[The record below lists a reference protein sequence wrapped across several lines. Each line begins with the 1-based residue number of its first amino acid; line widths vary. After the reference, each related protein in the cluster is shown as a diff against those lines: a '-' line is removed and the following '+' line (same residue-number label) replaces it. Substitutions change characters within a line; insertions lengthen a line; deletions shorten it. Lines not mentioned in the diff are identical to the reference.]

1 LFVDEGGIAT
11 TLDNS
16 ELSLLYNASDIEDDS
31 LTAIIE
37 TEPAYG
43 ILVLNTDG
51 TFSYTHDG
59 SDTLTDSFTY
69 RANDSNLTS
78 EIGTVSITII
88 PNNDNIPT
96 DIILSNNS
104 LNENGDNSNG
114 YVIGQFTSIDLDL
127 PSDSHTFEFVTGDGD
142 TDNNSF
148 VIDGNNLKTFTT
160 FDYENQESLSIR
172 VNTVDAENQSYEKSF
187 TIDIININDISIE
200 SQLTN
205 SYCEGENANGS
216 ITLSNITNTTG
227 DLIFSWS
234 ATNGGAILS
243 DQEANQ
249 NLTNLKEGTYTV
261 IISDATD
268 FTYTENFEIILIP
281 QYSDLSICYV
291 SNDPDNPGNNIV
303 FLNNQGNYNV
313 DYYQI
318 LRETS
323 VFDVYEAI
331 GSVENNENSFLD
343 VSSNNLS
350 QVYKYKVQSIDNC
363 SISSSESTAH
373 ETILLQS
380 SLSTNNS
387 VNLSWTDYY
396 GTDYSSYFIYRKVND
411 GDFEEIAS
419 VSSSNNT
426 YTDANSNV
434 DENSYQYYV
443 SIVVDN
449 CDVQGRFS
457 SGTFTNNILQI
468 RSNFENLG
476 GTFSTPDF
484 ENNQIEVFPNP
495 TSLLWQ
501 IKSPKLIE
509 LCEVYD
515 LLGKKIISEKHYS
528 KEINIDGS
536 DLPSGV
542 YILVINKIYKLR
554 LVKK

>member
-1 LFVDEGGIAT
+1 MFVDEGGIAT

-16 ELSLLYNASDIEDDS
+16 ELSLLYNASDIEDNS

-69 RANDSNLTS
+69 RADDSNLTS

-148 VIDGNNLKTFTT
+148 IIDGNNLKTFTT

-187 TIDIININDISIE
+187 IIDIININDISIE

-396 GTDYSSYFIYRKVND
+396 GTDYTSYFIYRKVND

-443 SIVVDN
+443 SIVIDN

-542 YILVINKIYKLR
+542 YILVINKMYKLR

>member
-1 LFVDEGGIAT
+1 MFVDEGGIAT

-43 ILVLNTDG
+43 IFVLNTDG

-291 SNDPDNPGNNIV
+291 SNDP
-303 FLNNQGNYNV
+303 
-313 DYYQI
+313 
-318 LRETS
+318 
-323 VFDVYEAI
+323 
-331 GSVENNENSFLD
+331 
-343 VSSNNLS
+343 
-350 QVYKYKVQSIDNC
+350 
-363 SISSSESTAH
+363 
-373 ETILLQS
+373 
-380 SLSTNNS
+380 
-387 VNLSWTDYY
+387 
-396 GTDYSSYFIYRKVND
+396 
-411 GDFEEIAS
+411 
-419 VSSSNNT
+419 
-426 YTDANSNV
+426 
-434 DENSYQYYV
+434 
-443 SIVVDN
+443 
-449 CDVQGRFS
+449 
-457 SGTFTNNILQI
+457 
-468 RSNFENLG
+468 
-476 GTFSTPDF
+476 
-484 ENNQIEVFPNP
+484 
-495 TSLLWQ
+495 
-501 IKSPKLIE
+501 
-509 LCEVYD
+509 
-515 LLGKKIISEKHYS
+515 
-528 KEINIDGS
+528 
-536 DLPSGV
+536 
-542 YILVINKIYKLR
+542 
-554 LVKK
+554 